1 MRTSRLSRLVAAAAA
16 SLVLVGALSGCS
28 LVEEFLEYELDAP
41 SSSSPSS
48 GQPAEQPA
56 TDQPL
61 VAPTDTAFTADYY
74 SVVGIAVLDY
84 RPSADGV
91 VEYCPLDQ
99 LGRAVCAYGNLTS
112 SQRQAASDAGRQ
124 DVNVD
129 PSGWPQGADANT
141 EVTIPALPGVEGSR
155 DYKGWFWN
163 RSHLVA
169 DSLGGDAIAENLV
182 TGTRTQNVGSTQVGG
197 QFSGGMAYT
206 ELLARDY
213 LDRNDGDACPLYYA
227 ATANYDGEQLIPSTV
242 TVDVYS
248 CDETINERV
257 VVSNTANGFAIDYV
271 TGAFAPI
278 QH

>member
-16 SLVLVGALSGCS
+16 SLILVGALSGCS
-28 LVEEFLEYELDAP
+28 LVEEFLEHELDAP
-41 SSSSPSS
+41 SSSAPSS
-48 GQPAEQPA
+48 EQPATDQPA

-74 SVVGIAVLDY
+74 SVVGIAVLDHQ
-84 RPSADGV
+84 PSADGI

-99 LGRAVCAYGNLTS
+99 LGRTVCAYGNLTS
-112 SQRQAASDAGRQ
+112 SQRYEASQRDRQ
-124 DVNVD
+124 DVGVD
-129 PSGWPQGADANT
+129 PSGWTGGND
-141 EVTIPALPGVEGSR
+141 EVTIPALSGVEGSK
-155 DYKGWFWN
+155 DYNGWFWN

-206 ELLARDY
+206 ELIARDY

-227 ATANYDGEQLIPSTV
+227 ATANYTGDQLIPSTV

-257 VVSNTANGFAIDYV
+257 VVSNTANGFAVDYM
-271 TGAFAPI
+271 TGAFAPV

>member
-16 SLVLVGALSGCS
+16 SLVLVGALSGCA
-28 LVEEFLEYELDAP
+28 LVEEFLAHELDAP
-41 SSSSPSS
+41 SSS
-48 GQPAEQPA
+48 EQPI

-61 VAPTDTAFTADYY
+61 VAPTEPSDTSFTADYY

-84 RPSADGV
+84 QPSSDGI

-99 LGRAVCAYGNLTS
+99 LGRAICAYGNLTS
-112 SQRQAASDAGRQ
+112 SQRQAASDADRQ

-129 PSGWPQGADANT
+129 PSGWPQGAGANT

-227 ATANYDGEQLIPSTV
+227 ATANYNGDQLIPSTV

-278 QH
+278 QR